1 MDQIL
6 QSHYLQSSFS
16 EECASCLE
24 NQDNEFCH
32 HVLILTTL
40 AITRPQGAWADR
52 NKPSEAALVHGG
64 VR

>member
-1 MDQIL
+1 VIWTGDGIYGIL
-6 QSHYLQSSFS
+6 RRL
-16 EECASCLE
+16 
-24 NQDNEFCH
+24 
-32 HVLILTTL
+32 TL